1 MYKFGRSKPE
11 NHKKMLSNTSKYA
24 IRAVIYLAL
33 NAGEDKKIGIKQI
46 SKDLNI
52 PTPFLGK
59 ILQTLAKQKLLS
71 STKGPHGGFGLG
83 KSAEEIALIDIVDI
97 IDGQDIF
104 NKCLIRL
111 EDCNSKEPCSMHFKY
126 VEIRKSLLTLFKKE
140 KVSELVDEIREGE
153 KKLNL

>member
-1 MYKFGRSKPE
+1 
-11 NHKKMLSNTSKYA
+11 MLSNTSKYA

-33 NAGEDKKIGIKQI
+33 YAGEEKKIGIKKI

-59 ILQTLAKQKLLS
+59 ILQTLAKHKLLS

-83 KSAEEIALIDIVDI
+83 KPAKEINLIDIVDL

-104 NKCLIRL
+104 KKCLVRM
-111 EDCNSKEPCSMHFKY
+111 EDCSEDENEQCSLHNKY
-126 VEIRKSLLTLFKKE
+126 SEIRKNLLNLFQHE
-140 KVSELVDEIREGE
+140 KISDLIDEIQEG
-153 KKLNL
+153 KKTANL

>member
-1 MYKFGRSKPE
+1 MYKFERSKPE
-11 NHKKMLSNTSKYA
+11 NHRKMLSNTSKYA

-33 NAGEDKKIGIKQI
+33 NAGEEKKIGIKQI
-46 SKDLNI
+46 SKDLKI

-111 EDCNSKEPCSMHFKY
+111 EDCNHKEPCSMHDKY
-126 VEIRKSLLTLFKKE
+126 VEIRKNLMTLFQKE
-140 KVSELVDEIREGE
+140 KVSELVEEIIEGE
-153 KKLNL
+153 KKINL